1 MCSSTFLQMGTSCHL
16 WTLKYVIY
24 NFLPLQ
30 HAKIMD
36 GFHQVPHLELTLNT
50 LQHCNQNTSMAPKI
64 LFCPQKCINIKV
76 SHKNSLNNFSSHLQ
90 KIRIVH
96 KIELNIRAS
105 TTPLLKHSQGIL
117 FFPQTIRGEKQVLRY
132 LYYFSGTNSLDKYC
146 TPLKSHI
153 SIHTSHF

>member
-30 HAKIMD
+30 HVKIMD

-64 LFCPQKCINIKV
+64 LFCPQQCINIKA

-105 TTPLLKHSQGIL
+105 ITPLLKHSQGIL
-117 FFPQTIRGEKQVLRY
+117 FFPQTICGAIQVLRY
-132 LYYFSGTNSLDKYC
+132 LYYFSGTLLRSG
-146 TPLKSHI
+146 SRW
-153 SIHTSHF
+153 